1 MSFKAVLRA
10 STSEIRGI
18 FYGVCEYKKTRFF
31 KTLCETKRKSYQK
44 SYQFLRILV
53 IPDDI
58 KKHTQ
63 GLTNSLCSI

>member
-1 MSFKAVLRA
+1 MSFEAVLWA

-18 FYGVCEYKKTRFF
+18 FYGVCDVKKLGFL
-31 KTLCETKRKSYQK
+31 KTLRETKRKSYQK

-53 IPDDI
+53 IADDI